1 MAFSFSPHPHGAPSE
16 QTRRGFQLFIEALA
30 NRLGCRHAADPE
42 QFSRV
47 EPNAQET
54 VQMAGIFRRYQAPK
68 LIRLV
73 SEFASAISGLARVFQ
88 LKDSYG

>member
-1 MAFSFSPHPHGAPSE
+1 MGVAFSFSPHPHGAPSE

-54 VQMAGIFRRYQAPK
+54 VQIGRYIQEIPSTKAHQARLGICVGDFRVGTRFP
-68 LIRLV
+68 V
-73 SEFASAISGLARVFQ
+73 EE
-88 LKDSYG
+88 